1 MLAAVYAV
9 PSADVGDEVMVALH
23 LRPGAAFDP
32 EAFVAFLEEQG
43 DFSPKWTP
51 RFVRLSD
58 GLPSTATQKVLK
70 RVLRHEH
77 WECDDV
83 VWWRAGREAGFRR
96 LDADD
101 VAELRARFVARE
113 REHLIGR

>member
-1 MLAAVYAV
+1 VYAV
-9 PSADVGDEVMVALH
+9 PSTDVGDEVMVALH
-23 LRPGAAFDP
+23 LLPDAAFDP
-32 EAFVAFLEEQG
+32 AAFVAFLDEQA

-51 RFVRLSD
+51 RFVRVSD

-70 RVLRHEH
+70 RVLRQEH
-77 WECDDV
+77 WECDDA
-83 VWWRAGREAGFRR
+83 VWWRPGRAADFRR

-101 VAELRARFVARE
+101 VAALRAQFVARE